1 MDRGKIT
8 NLNPYHVIGLVVNT
22 IIGVNLLTLSNS
34 LSRMGYNQ
42 WWFPIVLGIIATIS
56 LLPMIAICK
65 RYPNDSLFAINVKL
79 LGKHFGQ
86 IVNLLIIMY
95 AILSATAV
103 NSDYVRLVQ
112 TSMINNQTITL
123 PLLGLVLVMLYI
135 TNCGI
140 KLIARFCL
148 ISLFFTVWM
157 FYYLQWGFQ
166 KGGIMH
172 IFPLFNTN
180 LSDMLDALNRSFA
193 SMFGFEVLLFYYPYI
208 KQKGKVFQHVTIG
221 IWICVTVYVLI
232 LLTSVAYFSEW
243 EIENLVYPI
252 LNLFK
257 AVELSFLERVEN
269 LGIGLWVFLVLSTC
283 TTYMWVARKGI
294 EETLGKISLWHLL
307 LPAAISYFLIRSWI
321 PLEFQDFLFHKM
333 TLWLGY
339 GLILWPLFL
348 LLLHAIRF
356 GSGGKAP

>member
-8 NLNPYHVIGLVVNT
+8 SLNPYHVIGLVVNT
-22 IIGVNLLTLSNS
+22 IIGVNLLTLSNA

-42 WWFPIVLGIIATIS
+42 WWFPFVLGIIVTLS
-56 LLPMIAICK
+56 LLPIVTICK
-65 RYPNDSLFAINVKL
+65 RYPDDSLFVINVKL
-79 LGKHFGQ
+79 LGKFLGQ
-86 IVNLLIIMY
+86 FFNLIIIVY
-95 AILSATAV
+95 AILSVTSV

-112 TSMINNQTITL
+112 TSMVNNETITL

-140 KLIARFCL
+140 KLIARFCI
-148 ISLFFTVWM
+148 ISFFFTIWM

-166 KGGIMH
+166 KGGVMH

-180 LSDMLDALNRSFA
+180 LADMLDALNRSYA
-193 SMFGFEVLLFYYPYI
+193 SMFGYEVILFYYPYI
-208 KQKGKVFQHVTIG
+208 KQKEKAFRHAAIG

-243 EIENLVYPI
+243 EIANLVYPI

-283 TTYMWVARKGI
+283 TTYLWVARRGI
-294 EETLGKISLWHLL
+294 EEMVGNQRLWHLL
-307 LPAAISYFLIRSWI
+307 FPAAVSYFLIRSWI
-321 PLEFQDFLFHKM
+321 PLEYQEFLFHKV

-339 GLILWPLFL
+339 GLVLWPLFL

-356 GSGGKAP
+356 GNGGKAP